1 MTTTRLRGVP
11 SRRALTAHL
20 REIQN
25 WLGSLPPETY
35 LDSGDLWDHAGT
47 DIRLQVV
54 DESWAVHH
62 GDPGYDLDHR
72 GFWGAGWLPSTGGVS
87 DIARDLIEQ
96 VRDEAAMPRT
106 LLEIFSQDTD

>member
-20 REIQN
+20 RDIQN
-25 WLGSLPPETY
+25 WLRSLPPE
-35 LDSGDLWDHAGT
+35 DLWDHPGT